1 MRTLIDGYNLMHAVG
16 LLSRRFGPDGF
27 RKVRQRFLNDLA
39 DTLGPV
45 EANQTTVVFDAATPP
60 ANAPGQSLHKGLTVI
75 YSVGDESADAR
86 LEWLI
91 ARHSAPKSLTV
102 VSSDRRVR
110 DAASRR
116 KAKVLTAE
124 EFWTRIKDRK
134 DRAPPHPAPPLT
146 AEELARQHG
155 PTAEEAAY
163 WLDAFA
169 DLIDAPEA
177 RQALRPDDFAPTDD
191 DIARIEREVEDEFRD
206 DRPKRKRR

>member
-16 LLSRRFGPDGF
+16 LMSRRFGPDGF

-39 DTLGPV
+39 DLLEPV
-45 EANQTTVVFDAATPP
+45 EAHQTTIVFDAATPP
-60 ANAPGQSLHKGLTVI
+60 ANAPLKSRHKGLTVI
-75 YSVGDESADAR
+75 YSVGDENADAR

-91 ARHSAPKSLTV
+91 AHHSAPKSLTV
-102 VSSDRRVR
+102 VSSDHRVR

-116 KAKVLTAE
+116 KATVLTAD

-134 DRAPPHPAPPLT
+134 GRAPPRPAPAPT

-155 PTAEEAAY
+155 PTSEEAAY

-169 DLIDAPEA
+169 DLVDAPET
-177 RQALRPDDFAPTDD
+177 RQALRSDDFVPTDD

-206 DRPKRKRR
+206 DRPKRRRR